1 MIKLKKIIIFIIIST
16 FLLYS
21 CGFKSVYSVKNTN
34 FRFSEIKTNGQNV
47 SINLRNNLSN
57 YYSLDI
63 DKIDYKINLN
73 LSKNRTVK
81 SKNKKGEALVYSII
95 INGDI
100 LIYRNEDL
108 LSTIIV
114 NEFFD
119 YQNTSNKFDL
129 SEYEKNIERNLI
141 LNIANDL
148 IIKIIGLQND

>member
-1 MIKLKKIIIFIIIST
+1 MIKIKKIIIFIFIST

-21 CGFKSVYSVKNTN
+21 CGFQSIYSVKNTN
-34 FRFSEIKTNGQNV
+34 FRFSEIKTNDQNV

-57 YYSLDI
+57 YYSSDA

>member
-1 MIKLKKIIIFIIIST
+1 MIKIKKIIIFIIIST

-21 CGFKSVYSVKNTN
+21 CGFQSVYSVKNTN

-47 SINLRNNLSN
+47 SISLRNNLSN

-141 LNIANDL
+141 LNVANDL

>member
-1 MIKLKKIIIFIIIST
+1 MIKIKKIIIFIFIST

-21 CGFKSVYSVKNTN
+21 CGFQSVYSVKNTN
-34 FRFSEIKTNGQNV
+34 FRFSEIKTNDQNV

-57 YYSLDI
+57 YYSTDE
-63 DKIDYKINLN
+63 DKVDYKINLN

-95 INGDI
+95 IDGDI

-141 LNIANDL
+141 LNVANDL

>member
-1 MIKLKKIIIFIIIST
+1 MIKIKKIIIFIFIST

-34 FRFSEIKTNGQNV
+34 FRFSEIKTNDQNV

-57 YYSLDI
+57 YYSTDE
-63 DKIDYKINLN
+63 DKVDYKINLN

-95 INGDI
+95 IDGDI

-141 LNIANDL
+141 LNITNDL

>member
-1 MIKLKKIIIFIIIST
+1 MIKIKKIIIFIFIST

-21 CGFKSVYSVKNTN
+21 CGFQSVYSVKNTN

-57 YYSLDI
+57 YYSTDE
-63 DKIDYKINLN
+63 DKVDYKINLN

-95 INGDI
+95 IDGDI

>member
-1 MIKLKKIIIFIIIST
+1 MIKLKKIIIFIFIST

-21 CGFKSVYSVKNTN
+21 CGFQSVYSVKNTN

-141 LNIANDL
+141 LNVANDL

>member
-1 MIKLKKIIIFIIIST
+1 MIKIKKIIIFIFIST

-34 FRFSEIKTNGQNV
+34 FRFSEIKTNDQNV

-57 YYSLDI
+57 YYSTDE
-63 DKIDYKINLN
+63 DKVDYKINLN

-95 INGDI
+95 IDGDI

>member
-1 MIKLKKIIIFIIIST
+1 MIKIKKIIIFIFIST

-34 FRFSEIKTNGQNV
+34 FRFSEIKTNDQNV
-47 SINLRNNLSN
+47 STNLRNKLSN
-57 YYSLDI
+57 YYSTDE
-63 DKIDYKINLN
+63 DKVDYKINLN

-95 INGDI
+95 ISGDI

-108 LSTIIV
+108 LSTVIV

-141 LNIANDL
+141 LNVANDL

>member
-21 CGFKSVYSVKNTN
+21 CGFQSVYSVKNTN

>member
-1 MIKLKKIIIFIIIST
+1 MIKLKKIIIFIFIST

-47 SINLRNNLSN
+47 SISLRNNLSN

-141 LNIANDL
+141 LNVANDL

>member
-21 CGFKSVYSVKNTN
+21 CGFQSVYSVKNTN

-141 LNIANDL
+141 LNVANDL

>member
-1 MIKLKKIIIFIIIST
+1 MIKLKKIIIFIFIST

-21 CGFKSVYSVKNTN
+21 CGFQSVYSVKNTN
-34 FRFSEIKTNGQNV
+34 FRFSEIKTNDQNV

-141 LNIANDL
+141 LNVANDL

>member
-21 CGFKSVYSVKNTN
+21 CGFQSVYSVKNTN

-47 SINLRNNLSN
+47 SISLRNNLSN

>member
-34 FRFSEIKTNGQNV
+34 FRFSEIKTNDQNV
-47 SINLRNNLSN
+47 STNLRNKLSN
-57 YYSLDI
+57 YYSTDE
-63 DKIDYKINLN
+63 DKVDYKINLN

-95 INGDI
+95 ISGDI

-108 LSTIIV
+108 LSTVIV

>member
-21 CGFKSVYSVKNTN
+21 CGFQSVYSVKNTN
-34 FRFSEIKTNGQNV
+34 FRFSEIKTNDQNV

-57 YYSLDI
+57 YYSTDE
-63 DKIDYKINLN
+63 DKVDYKINLN

-100 LIYRNEDL
+100 LIYRNDDL

>member
-21 CGFKSVYSVKNTN
+21 CGFQSVYSVKNTN

-47 SINLRNNLSN
+47 SISLRNNLSN

-141 LNIANDL
+141 LNVANDL

>member
-1 MIKLKKIIIFIIIST
+1 MIKIKKIIIFIFIST

-34 FRFSEIKTNGQNV
+34 FRFSEIKTNDQNV

-57 YYSLDI
+57 YYSTDE
-63 DKIDYKINLN
+63 DKVDYKINLN

-95 INGDI
+95 IDGDI

-129 SEYEKNIERNLI
+129 SEYEKNIESNLI
-141 LNIANDL
+141 LNITNDL

>member
-141 LNIANDL
+141 LNVANDL

>member
-21 CGFKSVYSVKNTN
+21 CGFQSVYSVKNTN
-34 FRFSEIKTNGQNV
+34 FRLSEIKTNDQNV

-57 YYSLDI
+57 YYSSDA
-63 DKIDYKINLN
+63 DKIDYKITLN
-73 LSKNRTVK
+73 LSKNRTIK

-100 LIYRNEDL
+100 LIYRNDDL

>member
-1 MIKLKKIIIFIIIST
+1 MIKIKKIIIFIFIST
-16 FLLYS
+16 FPLYS
-21 CGFKSVYSVKNTN
+21 CGFQSVYSVKNTN
-34 FRFSEIKTNGQNV
+34 FRLSEIKTNDQNV
-47 SINLRNNLSN
+47 SINLKNNLSN
-57 YYSLDI
+57 YYSSDI
-63 DKIDYKINLN
+63 DKIDYKITLN
-73 LSKNRTVK
+73 LSKSRTVK

-129 SEYEKNIERNLI
+129 SEYEKNIESNLI

>member
-1 MIKLKKIIIFIIIST
+1 M
-16 FLLYS
+16 
-21 CGFKSVYSVKNTN
+21 
-34 FRFSEIKTNGQNV
+34 
-47 SINLRNNLSN
+47 
-57 YYSLDI
+57 
-63 DKIDYKINLN
+63 
-73 LSKNRTVK
+73 
-81 SKNKKGEALVYSII
+81 YSII

-141 LNIANDL
+141 LNVANDL

>member
-1 MIKLKKIIIFIIIST
+1 MIKIKKIIIFIFIST

-34 FRFSEIKTNGQNV
+34 FRFSEIKTNDQNV
-47 SINLRNNLSN
+47 STNLRNKLSN
-57 YYSLDI
+57 YYSTDE
-63 DKIDYKINLN
+63 DKVDYKINLN

-95 INGDI
+95 ISGDI

-108 LSTIIV
+108 LSTVIV

>member
-21 CGFKSVYSVKNTN
+21 CGFQSVYSVKNTN
-34 FRFSEIKTNGQNV
+34 FRFSEIKTNDQNV

-57 YYSLDI
+57 YYSTDE
-63 DKIDYKINLN
+63 DKVDYKINLN

-141 LNIANDL
+141 LNVANDL

>member
-21 CGFKSVYSVKNTN
+21 CGFQSVYSVKNTN
-34 FRFSEIKTNGQNV
+34 FRFSEIKTNDQNV

-57 YYSLDI
+57 YYSSDA
-63 DKIDYKINLN
+63 DKIDYKITLN
-73 LSKNRTVK
+73 LSKNRTIK

-100 LIYRNEDL
+100 LIYRNDDL

>member
-1 MIKLKKIIIFIIIST
+1 MIKIKKIIIFIFIST

-34 FRFSEIKTNGQNV
+34 FRFSEIKTNDQNV

-57 YYSLDI
+57 YYSTDE
-63 DKIDYKINLN
+63 DKVDYKINLN

-95 INGDI
+95 IDGDI

-141 LNIANDL
+141 LNVANDL